1 MEEVGKIKYAGPV
14 TLVIMDGVGLSDN
27 TAGNAF
33 RAAHTPNLDKLM
45 SDYPMVRLQAS
56 GEAVGVAAGNQ
67 GNSEVGHYAIGSG
80 QIIKQGAVMV
90 DEAVTSGRIF
100 EGDTWR
106 GLIENVKNN
115 GSTLHFI
122 GIFSDGNV
130 HSNVNHLYA
139 MLNRAKDEGVH
150 RVRIHI
156 LLDGRDVPATS
167 ALEYV
172 DKMEEFL
179 SEVNA
184 EGFDYRIASGGG
196 RTFVTADRYWSN
208 PDMVERGW
216 QAHVLGEAR
225 PFRSTREAIEAFRAE
240 KPNIQDQDLPPF
252 TITDDNGAIG
262 TINDGDSVVY
272 FDFRADR
279 AIEFSE
285 AMTFHDFDK
294 FDRQRV
300 PQVYYAGMVEYDQE
314 RHIPQHTLV
323 APVQVSNTLAEFLVK
338 NGISRFVISEAIKF
352 GHVTFYFNGNKV
364 GRFSDELEEY
374 VNIAGKSG
382 EVWQFPWMKSDE
394 ITDVLAEKIT
404 ENNFRSC
411 LVNYPNGDMVGH
423 TSNWDASIIAMEAV
437 DLALGRL
444 MEATDRAGGI
454 LLITADHGNIEELY
468 YLDENGEIIIEDCKP
483 KLKTSHTTNPVPF
496 IFYDNTEN
504 ADRYRLKPQSDDIG
518 LSNIAATVAELHGLT
533 PPSQWRRSLIE
544 FGFDKEDE
552 SERIVVKIT

>member
-1 MEEVGKIKYAGPV
+1 MEEKVGDLHYNGPV
-14 TLVIMDGVGLSDN
+14 TLVIVDGVGLSDN

-33 RAAHTPNLDKLM
+33 RAANTPNLDKLM
-45 SDYPMVRLQAS
+45 SDYPMLRLQAS
-56 GEAVGVAAGNQ
+56 GEAVGTAPGDM

-90 DEAVTSGRIF
+90 NEAVISGRIF
-100 EGDTWR
+100 EGETWH

-115 GSTLHFI
+115 DSTLHFI

-139 MLNRAKDEGVH
+139 MLNRAKDEGVQ

-167 ALEYV
+167 SLEYV
-172 DKMEEFL
+172 DKMEEYL
-179 SEVNA
+179 AGVNA
-184 EGFDYRIASGGG
+184 GGLDYKIASGGG
-196 RTFVTADRYWSN
+196 RTFVTADRYWSS
-208 PDMVERGW
+208 PDIVERGW

-225 PFRSTREAIEAFRAE
+225 PFRSTREAIEAFRTE
-240 KPNIQDQDLPPF
+240 RPDIQDQDLPPF
-252 TITDDNGAIG
+252 TIVDDNGAVG

-279 AIEFSE
+279 AIEFAE

-294 FDRQRV
+294 FDRKRV

-314 RHIPQHTLV
+314 RHIPEHTLV
-323 APVQVSNTLAEFLVK
+323 APVQVGNTLAEFLVK
-338 NGISRFVISEAIKF
+338 NGVSRFVISEAIKF

-374 VNIAGKSG
+374 VNIPGKSG
-382 EVWQFPWMKSDE
+382 EVWQFPWMKSDA

-404 ENNFRSC
+404 SGDFRSC

-423 TSNWDASIIAMEAV
+423 TSNWDASIVAMEAV

-444 MEATDRAGGI
+444 MEATDKAEGI
-454 LLITADHGNIEELY
+454 LLLTADHGNIEELY
-468 YLDENGEIIIEDCKP
+468 YLDENGKIILENDKP

-504 ADRYRLKPQSDDIG
+504 AGKYYLKPQSEDMG
-518 LSNIAATVAELHGLT
+518 LSDIAATVAMLHGLT
-533 PPSQWRRSLIE
+533 PPDEWRESLIE
-544 FGFDKEDE
+544 LK
-552 SERIVVKIT
+552 